1 MAKNQSILNSI
12 FAFAFLF
19 ALVSY
24 QAISA
29 PVALVLANDP
39 ISNPV
44 SIPVSNPISSPI
56 DTPTSTLNNGLL
68 AYWKMD
74 STSSARMTGI
84 LDYSYNGFNGTAVN
98 AVLPV
103 EGKIAGAANLNGINS
118 YITTSKSSALSPANV
133 SVSTWVKVNAY
144 TGSYP
149 RIFSKFGS
157 YDLNMYTTAGNE
169 GRLEWD
175 VRLPAEKDAVT
186 SVANRLRLG
195 TWYHIA
201 TVYNGSSSLI
211 YINGVKVAE
220 KPLLSGNITSSVSHP
235 FTLGSLSN
243 TGRNAA
249 IDIDE
254 TRVYNRALT
263 VSEILELAQKN

>member
-1 MAKNQSILNSI
+1 MVKNQSIFTSI
-12 FAFAFLF
+12 FALATLF

-29 PVALVLANDP
+29 PVVLALANDP

-44 SIPVSNPISSPI
+44 SIPVSNPVE
-56 DTPTSTLNNGLL
+56 TPNSTLNNGLL
-68 AYWKMD
+68 AHWKMD
-74 STSSARMTGI
+74 EASASSQMSFVYDYTG
-84 LDYSYNGFNGTAVN
+84 NGFFGTPVGTVTNVNGRFVGAAHLNGT
-98 AVLPV
+98 
-103 EGKIAGAANLNGINS
+103 NS
-118 YITTSKSSALSPANV
+118 YITTSKSSAFSPAKV
-133 SVSTWVKVNAY
+133 SVSTWVKINAY

-149 RIFSKFGS
+149 RLVSKSGS
-157 YDLNMYTTAGNE
+157 HELIMYTTPGSE

-175 VRLPAEKDAVT
+175 VRLPQEKDVIT
-186 SVANRLRLG
+186 SYSNRLRLG

-201 TVYNGSSSLI
+201 TVYNGYSSLI

-235 FTLGSLSN
+235 LTLGSQSN
-243 TGRNAA
+243 LGRNAA

-263 VSEILELAQKN
+263 VAEILELAQTN